1 MDTENKDY
9 EMIDIADNAMY
20 DENMVYDD
28 MAYVNIAKNVVQQE
42 QVETQQEISQD
53 IQQDSKQNKIVKE
66 KKIQENET
74 LEKTLE
80 STKTETLQTQENK
93 EQDNDINIDYT
104 TLDYEVE
111 DYHDYYD
118 EHEIEQQKKKE
129 QDNPLSF
136 IKPLKQRDSLLEQ
149 DEVGLSAKERFSN
162 EFSDIENIFTLSD
175 KLDNTLEKQD
185 SKKDYKELEKN
196 KHKNFDKEKEN
207 LDRAF
212 DNLVKIR
219 SFADLMRALYMLD
232 EALHEMKIKSQ
243 EPKENKTFKILKK
256 ALESGKEMSV
266 EYATIALKAI
276 KESKQTLDSH
286 LQTRAKEK
294 ELQSS
299 LKNDTLGYK
308 TSLSEK
314 QKQIYA
320 ERMNKNIEYINKELP
335 SFTKHYPTTLNNA
348 KNIVKEHTISKQHT
362 QEKARIP
369 YQNNTHKRK
378 QEYYKARYKD
388 RTWNN

>member
-1 MDTENKDY
+1 MDTNNNNY
-9 EMIDIADNAMY
+9 EIVDDISNMY
-20 DENMVYDD
+20 DEDMVYDD
-28 MAYVNIAKNVVQQE
+28 MAYVDIAKNVVQQE
-42 QVETQQEISQD
+42 QLETQQEISQD

-66 KKIQENET
+66 KESQIQNQTHEKETLESAKIEVLQTQEKQESKELENET
-74 LEKTLE
+74 L
-80 STKTETLQTQENK
+80 
-93 EQDNDINIDYT
+93 DYD

-111 DYHDYYD
+111 NYHDYND
-118 EHEIEQQKKKE
+118 EIEQQEKE

-320 ERMNKNIEYINKELP
+320 ERMNKNLEYINKELP
-335 SFTKHYPTTLNNA
+335 NFTKHYPNTLNNA
-348 KNIVKEHTISKQHT
+348 KNIIKEHNQIKQQT
-362 QEKARIP
+362 QERAR
-369 YQNNTHKRK
+369 
-378 QEYYKARYKD
+378 AL
-388 RTWNN
+388 

>member
-42 QVETQQEISQD
+42 QLETQQEISQD

-80 STKTETLQTQENK
+80 STKTETLQTQEKQDNK
-93 EQDNDINIDYT
+93 EQDNDINIDYA

-118 EHEIEQQKKKE
+118 EHEIEQQEKKE

-335 SFTKHYPTTLNNA
+335 NFTKHYPNTLNNA
-348 KNIVKEHTISKQHT
+348 KNIIKEHNQIKQQT
-362 QEKARIP
+362 QERAR
-369 YQNNTHKRK
+369 
-378 QEYYKARYKD
+378 AL
-388 RTWNN
+388 

>member
-1 MDTENKDY
+1 M
-9 EMIDIADNAMY
+9 
-20 DENMVYDD
+20 
-28 MAYVNIAKNVVQQE
+28 
-42 QVETQQEISQD
+42 
-53 IQQDSKQNKIVKE
+53 
-66 KKIQENET
+66 
-74 LEKTLE
+74 
-80 STKTETLQTQENK
+80 
-93 EQDNDINIDYT
+93 
-104 TLDYEVE
+104 
-111 DYHDYYD
+111 
-118 EHEIEQQKKKE
+118 
-129 QDNPLSF
+129 
-136 IKPLKQRDSLLEQ
+136 LEQ

-212 DNLVKIR
+212 DNLVKTR

-320 ERMNKNIEYINKELP
+320 ERMNKNLEYINKELP
-335 SFTKHYPTTLNNA
+335 NFTKHYPNTLNNA
-348 KNIVKEHTISKQHT
+348 KNIIKEHNQIKQQT
-362 QEKARIP
+362 QERAR
-369 YQNNTHKRK
+369 
-378 QEYYKARYKD
+378 AL
-388 RTWNN
+388 